1 MRKRNW
7 NWAFCNWNKEQRTK
21 NKEQGIEISIF
32 NLFMRRVVVTGM
44 GALTPIGNNLE
55 SYWSNLQNGVSG
67 AAPITKFDTTKFKTN
82 FACELKNF
90 DPKDHFDVKEL
101 RKYDPFSQYAL
112 VAVDEAVKDSAIDFD
127 SLNKDRIGVIWGSG
141 NGGIQTFQDQ
151 MKEYCEG
158 DGTPRFTPFF
168 IPRILVDIA
177 SGIISIK
184 YGLRGVNFCPVSAC
198 ATSNTA
204 MIEAFNYIK
213 WGKAEMIITGGSEA
227 AINEAAIGGFSSAK
241 ALSTRNDSPE
251 TASRPFDVTRDGFVM
266 GEGAGAMIL
275 EEYEHAIKR
284 GAKIYA
290 EVVGGGMAADA
301 YHLTG
306 THPEGDG
313 AVLGMNEALREAEI
327 TAEKIDYINMHAT
340 STPLGDNSELIA
352 AKRVFGE
359 RHALSISATKSM
371 TGHLLGAAGAIEGI
385 ACVMALKDQ
394 LVPPTINTTDIEP
407 DFKDL
412 FDFPMGKAKKKD
424 LTYAM
429 SNTFGFGG
437 HIASIIFKK
446 FEG

>member
-1 MRKRNW
+1 
-7 NWAFCNWNKEQRTK
+7 
-21 NKEQGIEISIF
+21 
-32 NLFMRRVVVTGM
+32 MRRVVVTGM

-55 SYWSNLQNGVSG
+55 TFWNNLKNGVSG
-67 AAPITKFDTTKFKTN
+67 AAPITKFDTSKFKTT

-90 DPKDHFDVKEL
+90 NPADHFDVKEL

-112 VAVDEAVKDSAIDFD
+112 VAVDEAVKHAGIDFET
-127 SLNKDRIGVIWGSG
+127 LNRDRIGVIWGSG

-151 MKEYCEG
+151 MMEYCAG

-204 MIEAFNYIK
+204 IIEAFNYIR
-213 WGKAEMIITGGSEA
+213 WNKAEMIITGGSEA

-251 TASRPFDVTRDGFVM
+251 SASRPFDVSRDGFVM
-266 GEGAGAMIL
+266 GEGAGAIIL
-275 EEYEHAIKR
+275 EEYEHAIAR
-284 GAKIYA
+284 GATIYA
-290 EVVGGGMAADA
+290 EIVGGGMAADA

-313 AVLGMNEALREAEI
+313 AVLGMNEALKEAGISADEV
-327 TAEKIDYINMHAT
+327 DYINMHAT

-359 RHALSISATKSM
+359 RQSLSVSATKSM

-385 ACVMALKDQ
+385 ACIMALKEGI
-394 LVPPTINTTDIEP
+394 VPPTINTSEIEP
-407 DFKDL
+407 DFKDAY
-412 FDFPMGKAKKKD
+412 DYPMGKAKAKS
-424 LTYAM
+424 LNYAM

-437 HIASIIFKK
+437 HIASILMKK
-446 FEG
+446 F

>member
-1 MRKRNW
+1 
-7 NWAFCNWNKEQRTK
+7 
-21 NKEQGIEISIF
+21 
-32 NLFMRRVVVTGM
+32 MRRVVITGM

-55 SYWSNLQNGVSG
+55 EFWANLQNGVSG
-67 AAPITKFDTTKFKTN
+67 AAPITKFDTTKFKTQ
-82 FACELKNF
+82 FACELKGF
-90 DPKDHFDVKEL
+90 DPKDYFHVKEI
-101 RKYDPFSQYAL
+101 RQYDRFSLYAL
-112 VAVDEAVKDSAIDFD
+112 HTVNEALVNGKIDFEG
-127 SLNKDRIGVIWGSG
+127 LNKDRIGVIWGSG

-204 MIEAFNYIK
+204 LIEAFNYIK
-213 WGKAEMIITGGSEA
+213 WDKADMIVTGGSEA
-227 AINEAAIGGFSSAK
+227 AITESAIGGFSSAK

-266 GEGAGAMIL
+266 GEGAGALIL
-275 EEYEHAIKR
+275 EEYEHAKKR
-284 GAKIYA
+284 GAIIFG

-306 THPEGDG
+306 THPQGDG
-313 AVLGMNEALREAEI
+313 AVLGMNEAMREAGI
-327 TAEKIDYINMHAT
+327 TAKDIDYVNMHAT
-340 STPLGDNSELIA
+340 STSLGDNSELIA
-352 AKRVFGE
+352 ATRVFGDKSSV
-359 RHALSISATKSM
+359 SISATKSM

-385 ACVMALKDQ
+385 ACVMALKDGMI
-394 LVPPTINTTDIEP
+394 PPTINTTEIEP
-407 DFKDL
+407 EYKDN
-412 FDFPMGKAKKKD
+412 FDFPIGKAVPKNMK
-424 LTYAM
+424 YAM

-437 HIASIIFKK
+437 HIASVLFKK
-446 FEG
+446 FEE